1 MKKRRGK
8 RRAKGQKIGAV
19 GEGIF
24 AAWAPDHGLAA
35 VKAGDDYG
43 IDFFCTV
50 FRRLGAATEE
60 ATGAVLAVQ
69 VRSTSVQH
77 KGRIRLDRIDAEA
90 ALRVD
95 SPFAVVGIDTV
106 TREVRFRF
114 MDEALITE
122 LQTFLRSAAK
132 YVTWP
137 LRNMESGD
145 KNFAHKLAE
154 VRRPAFQQRLRWI
167 RARQDIESVVRGSR
181 ISFVQNEKGAI
192 AILQVPFVTSLFA
205 VPPGDQ
211 EKAATVVF
219 ADGDIPAAGQAG
231 KVGLH
236 PEITALSDLVDGPLC
251 VAGPFEKRTS
261 ISVVRPGMG
270 RITIPA
276 SIRSVGDE
284 HAYVLTAGLYL
295 AISAARKHGEL
306 YYHHFR
312 QGIGSKKAVALGKA
326 PEELAF
332 LKALRDDAQLAL
344 GPDLT
349 IPVAN
354 WGQLT
359 LLGQDIENVET
370 GCRLLGISLDSLLLA
385 DAVQL
390 DVLMTSGVLAALL
403 QGVGIEE
410 LCPGFIFEGALSG
423 PIVEDA
429 WSPCRFRIPIVMNH
443 KSAGVIVWSIGE
455 GSTYKVDNAICGFR
469 AERQVKWSHELRP
482 ERFPNVVMPE
492 LWFHREWPPIP
503 LDAHLRGERQSLTRA
518 EPLALAGE
526 IYDET

>member
-8 RRAKGQKIGAV
+8 RRAKGQQIGAV

-50 FRRLGAATEE
+50 FRRLGAPTEE

-167 RARQDIESVVRGSR
+167 RARQDIESMVRGSR

-205 VPPGDQ
+205 VPPGDR
-211 EKAATVVF
+211 
-219 ADGDIPAAGQAG
+219 
-231 KVGLH
+231 LH
-236 PEITALSDLVDGPLC
+236 QCA
-251 VAGPFEKRTS
+251 
-261 ISVVRPGMG
+261 
-270 RITIPA
+270 
-276 SIRSVGDE
+276 
-284 HAYVLTAGLYL
+284 
-295 AISAARKHGEL
+295 
-306 YYHHFR
+306 
-312 QGIGSKKAVALGKA
+312 Q
-326 PEELAF
+326 
-332 LKALRDDAQLAL
+332 RDMDM
-344 GPDLT
+344 
-349 IPVAN
+349 
-354 WGQLT
+354 
-359 LLGQDIENVET
+359 
-370 GCRLLGISLDSLLLA
+370 DSP
-385 DAVQL
+385 
-390 DVLMTSGVLAALL
+390 S
-403 QGVGIEE
+403 
-410 LCPGFIFEGALSG
+410 S
-423 PIVEDA
+423 
-429 WSPCRFRIPIVMNH
+429 
-443 KSAGVIVWSIGE
+443 
-455 GSTYKVDNAICGFR
+455 
-469 AERQVKWSHELRP
+469 
-482 ERFPNVVMPE
+482 
-492 LWFHREWPPIP
+492 
-503 LDAHLRGERQSLTRA
+503 
-518 EPLALAGE
+518 
-526 IYDET
+526 